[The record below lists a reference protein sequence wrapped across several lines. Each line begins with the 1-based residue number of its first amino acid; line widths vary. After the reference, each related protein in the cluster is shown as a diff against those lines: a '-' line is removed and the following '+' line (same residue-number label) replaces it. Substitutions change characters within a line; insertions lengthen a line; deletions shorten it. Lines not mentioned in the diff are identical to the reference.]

1 MLEMLD
7 NLVTA
12 LALGAIFAA
21 VWIGC
26 ESVRAVDLIRV
37 LLSP

>member
-1 MLEMLD
+1 MLAILD
-7 NLVTA
+7 NVITA

-26 ESVRAVDLIRV
+26 EAVRGVDLMRG